1 MRCMYYHD
9 WSTIHVRK
17 HLLTAILIKA
27 IVETIWLWSLWAC
40 CILDYCWWHLKTA
53 SQMQVAPR
61 IVVQSCPLLTIYP
74 RCCPRHATDMPQMML
89 QTCPKHGWVGWDGN
103 LCKHLFC
110 GANNRNRR
118 RYHRFRLKQWFKDL
132 ESKHFFYSAGLFM
145 PLLNIYW
152 NAKKQGK
159 FFVVV
164 LQGITDK
171 AVWLCSCILSKFK
184 DPVPLKTGALV

>member
-1 MRCMYYHD
+1 
-9 WSTIHVRK
+9 
-17 HLLTAILIKA
+17 
-27 IVETIWLWSLWAC
+27 
-40 CILDYCWWHLKTA
+40 
-53 SQMQVAPR
+53 MQVAPR

-184 DPVPLKTGALV
+184 DPVPLKIGINWALNCEFCSMCKDIQFVCWIKENLLSHGSLKRCNSDTYVSFSTDLS